1 MYTFQSVLRVSNISL
16 SGFNNNNNNNYTYL
30 YYYFTISFWFLQ
42 DIEQRTLQ
50 NMKASKKFQT
60 PTSDSDC

>member
-1 MYTFQSVLRVSNISL
+1 MYIFQSVLRVSNISL
-16 SGFNNNNNNNYTYL
+16 SVFNNNNYTYL